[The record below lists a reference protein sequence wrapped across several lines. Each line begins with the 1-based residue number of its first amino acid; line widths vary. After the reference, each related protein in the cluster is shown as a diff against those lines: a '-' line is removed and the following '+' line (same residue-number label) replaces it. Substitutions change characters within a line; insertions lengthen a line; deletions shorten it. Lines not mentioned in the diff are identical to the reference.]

1 MKKVVLFSF
10 LLILLACTSSNEHQP
25 TDHQAIFYKVTKVVD
40 GDTFWIADGSPKGK
54 KIRLIGIDAPESFN
68 TGRTTIEFM
77 GKEAGNYLRDMILNE
92 KVRIE
97 LDVDPLDRYGRTLAY
112 AYTEDDLF
120 INAHM
125 IEQGYAQV
133 MTIPPNVKYAS
144 LFLQLQKE
152 AREAERGLWAE

>member
-1 MKKVVLFSF
+1 MKKVVLFIS
-10 LLILLACTSSNEHQP
+10 LAILLACTSSNDNQP
-25 TDHQAIFYKVTKVVD
+25 ADQRAIFYKVTKVVD

-77 GKEAGNYLRDMILNE
+77 GKEAGNYLRDLVLNE

-97 LDVDPLDRYGRTLAY
+97 LDVDPFDRYGRTLAY
-112 AYTEDDLF
+112 AYMEDDLF

-125 IEQGYAQV
+125 VEQGYAQV
-133 MTIPPNVKYAS
+133 MTIPPNVKFAS
-144 LFLQLQKE
+144 LFLELQRE
-152 AREAERGLWAE
+152 ARAAKRGLWAE